1 MLVGALRAGGDGA
14 LDAAGALVPGQ
25 GDGRPGPAPPGLVQG
40 VRQQRQHPG
49 GEGAGLAVAHLG
61 QQDTDEVVVDLGA
74 CFPGRFGDRHPQL
87 PLGHR
92 GDQVAVLD
100 RAGQLPVLGAA
111 GLEVGAD
118 RQHHQPCWG
127 VIRAVPG
134 GGGRVQRGDERPPL
148 PLVGALGEH
157 LLELVHDEQQP
168 PRPWRLILLRRGA
181 AGIAGQPIW
190 LLARGGLP
198 GGESEPGR
206 IGFQPA
212 SHRRR
217 IGPRQRRYPQR

>member
-14 LDAAGALVPGQ
+14 VDAAGAFVPGQ
-25 GDGRPGPAPPGLVQG
+25 GDGLPGPAPPGLVKS

-49 GEGAGLAVAHLG
+49 GEGPGLAVAHLG
-61 QQDTDEVVVDLGA
+61 QQDADQVIVDLGA
-74 CFPGRFGDRHPQL
+74 CFLGRFGDRHPQL

-100 RAGQLPVLGAA
+100 RVGQLPVTGAA
-111 GLEVGAD
+111 GLEIGAY
-118 RQHHQPCWG
+118 RQHHQPCRR

-134 GGGRVQRGDERPPL
+134 GGGRVQRRDERPPL

-168 PRPWRLILLRRGA
+168 PRL
-181 AGIAGQPIW
+181 
-190 LLARGGLP
+190 
-198 GGESEPGR
+198 
-206 IGFQPA
+206 
-212 SHRRR
+212 
-217 IGPRQRRYPQR
+217 